1 MKKIFYVFLVSC
13 IGFTIFISCSR
24 DSGDD
29 LKDTTTTEDISFD
42 PSSVPDNA
50 TTVAFGQTYQYLVTT
65 DSTYSGT
72 VTFTLS
78 NEPDGMTI
86 SSSSPQ
92 TSPPLDELSV

>member
-29 LKDTTTTEDISFD
+29 ITENTTTTEDISFD

-50 TTVAFGQTYQYLVTT
+50 TTVAFGQSYQYQV
-65 DSTYSGT
+65 GT
-72 VTFTLS
+72 RVLILGRS
-78 NEPDGMTI
+78 HI
-86 SSSSPQ
+86 
-92 TSPPLDELSV
+92 L

>member
-29 LKDTTTTEDISFD
+29 LKNTTTTEDISFD

-50 TTVAFGQTYQYLVTT
+50 TTVAFGQSYQYQVGT
-65 DSTYSGT
+65 SGTYSGT
-72 VTFTLS
+72 THI
-78 NEPDGMTI
+78 P
-86 SSSSPQ
+86 
-92 TSPPLDELSV
+92 

>member
-29 LKDTTTTEDISFD
+29 ITENTTTTEDISFD

-50 TTVAFGQTYQYLVTT
+50 TTVAFGQTYQYQAAT
-65 DSTYSGT
+65 SGTYSGT
-72 VTFTLS
+72 VTFSLS
-78 NEPDGMTI
+78 NGPKNAKLASG
-86 SSSSPQ
+86 SN
-92 TSPPLDELSV
+92 PLINLKL